1 MTIAFPDKFL
11 WGVATAPHQGEGN
24 NTSSD
29 LWAMEHMPDSVFH
42 DKSGDANDFWN
53 RYDEDFTLAAGLGL
67 NAFRLG
73 IEWARIEP
81 EQGLISRVALE
92 RYDRIID
99 SCLDHGMAPILTLHH
114 FSSPHWIL
122 RNRGWRNPELAKH
135 YAEHAHRIASRF
147 SDRVDW
153 FCTFNEPNTPMQLT
167 GNGLLSP
174 EMAALLDPARDRA
187 ARYFG
192 VASEDFAPFLPY
204 ADSEEAISVL
214 LDAHARGVEAVHAA
228 APNAMVGATLSMQ
241 EHYGFD
247 GGEEQAAHVDELL
260 NRRWLRD
267 VGTIGDFV
275 GVQNYGRISYDHTGR
290 LHGGEHV
297 MDNNL
302 PMVPATLGATV
313 REAAEV
319 SGKPIL
325 VTEHGADLVTERD
338 DLREWFIAESLAGLA
353 STIAD
358 GVDVRGYVH
367 WCLVDNFEWFK
378 GWSSHFGLHEFDRET
393 MRRTAR
399 PSTATYGKIVRPE
412 RAP

>member
-1 MTIAFPDKFL
+1 MTTKFPDGFL
-11 WGVATAPHQGEGN
+11 WGVANAPHQVEGN

-29 LWAMEHMPDSVFH
+29 LWAMEHMPDSMFH

-53 RYDEDFTLAAGLGL
+53 RYAEDFALAAGLGL

-81 EQGLISRVALE
+81 EQSLISSVALDH
-92 RYDRIID
+92 YDRIID
-99 SCLDHGMAPILTLHH
+99 SCLAHGMAPIVTMHH

-122 RNRGWRNPELAKH
+122 RNRGCKNPELAKQ
-135 YAEHAHRIASRF
+135 YADFAHLIATHF
-147 SDRVDW
+147 GDRVDW
-153 FCTFNEPNTPMQLT
+153 FCTFNEPNTPMQMT

-174 EMAALLDPARDRA
+174 EMAALLNPARARA
-187 ARYFG
+187 AEYFG
-192 VASEDFAPFLPY
+192 VATDDFVPFFPY
-204 ADSEEAISVL
+204 ADTEEAFAVII
-214 LDAHARGVEAVHAA
+214 DAHTRGVDAVHAA
-228 APNAMVGATLSMQ
+228 APNAMAGVTLSMQ

-247 GGEEQAAHVDELL
+247 GGEEQATHVDEIV

-267 VGTIGDFV
+267 MGTVGDFV

-302 PMVPATLGATV
+302 PMVPTTLRATA

-319 SGKPIL
+319 TGKPIL
-325 VTEHGADLVTERD
+325 ITEHGADLVTEHD
-338 DLREWFIAESLAGLA
+338 ELREWFVTESLAALA
-353 STIAD
+353 TTIAD
-358 GVDVRGYVH
+358 GVDIRGYVH
-367 WCLVDNFEWFK
+367 WSLVDNFEWFK
-378 GWSSHFGLHEFDRET
+378 GWGSHFGLYEFDRET

-399 PSTATYGKIVRPE
+399 PSTASYSKIVRNN
-412 RAP
+412 AA